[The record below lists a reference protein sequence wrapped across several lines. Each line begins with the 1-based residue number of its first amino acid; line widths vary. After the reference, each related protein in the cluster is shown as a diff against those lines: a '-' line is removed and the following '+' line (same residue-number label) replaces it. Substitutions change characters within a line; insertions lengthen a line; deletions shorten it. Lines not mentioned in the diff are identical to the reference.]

1 VANALALAGKS
12 SPNGAAPAS
21 FGIWVYKYP
30 FWDNPMIGSAC
41 PADDI
46 SPPRYRQI
54 HPFQRPG
61 RILGADGGRPK
72 GRRPDQRALAV
83 RLKKL
88 QSFVAKYVGGE
99 RRLDVVEF
107 IRISRALD
115 ADPLKLVAA
124 FLANTTSKSA
134 RAKAGPKRDS

>member
-1 VANALALAGKS
+1 MTSVPRAIGKS
-12 SPNGAAPAS
+12 
-21 FGIWVYKYP
+21 
-30 FWDNPMIGSAC
+30 
-41 PADDI
+41 
-46 SPPRYRQI
+46 I
-54 HPFQRPG
+54 HSNDQTAFCE
-61 RILGADGGRPK
+61 LMVRPK
-72 GRRPDQRALAV
+72 GRRRDQRALAV